1 VAIAQRDFSAAYRD
15 LCRGLRINQEIGGL
29 AGIAFV
35 LVRFAFLASAE
46 GQPAR
51 ALRLAGAAAAL
62 RQQAETPLSK
72 VSQQRLDEQLAPA
85 REALGPLAEAAV
97 TEGSAL
103 ALDAVIADALATVP
117 PEPATRGPADFKTLS
132 PRERQVAALIGRGHS
147 NRRIAVGLVVGEATV
162 ATHVQHILAKLGLQ
176 SRAQIAVWSAQRGLL
191 DEPRIETT
199 ADHVA

>member
-1 VAIAQRDFSAAYRD
+1 
-15 LCRGLRINQEIGGL
+15 
-29 AGIAFV
+29 

-72 VSQQRLDEQLAPA
+72 VSQRHLDEQLAPA
-85 REALGPLAEAAV
+85 REALGPLADAAM

-103 ALDAVIADALATVP
+103 SLNAAIAEALATAP
-117 PEPATRGPADFKTLS
+117 LEPANRGPADLETLS
-132 PRERQVAALIGRGHS
+132 PRERQVAALVGRGYS
-147 NRRIAVGLVVGEATV
+147 NRRVAAGLVVGEATV

-176 SRAQIAVWSAQRGLL
+176 SRAQIAVWSAQHGLL
-191 DEPRIETT
+191 DERRIERP
-199 ADHVA
+199 ADHIALKRASATYTVDVSPR